1 VPTVRVVPALDEVE
15 DGPTG
20 FGLGREVAAVK
31 QLTSR
36 VAKKLS
42 HRALS

>member
-1 VPTVRVVPALDEVE
+1 MTPVRIVPALDEVE
-15 DGPTG
+15 ERRAPQAGASGSAPVEQFDST
-20 FGLGREVAAVK
+20 
-31 QLTSR
+31 

>member
-1 VPTVRVVPALDEVE
+1 MAWRRSKLIGEIWPSAECLR
-15 DGPTG
+15 
-20 FGLGREVAAVK
+20 
-31 QLTSR
+31 SSHSI